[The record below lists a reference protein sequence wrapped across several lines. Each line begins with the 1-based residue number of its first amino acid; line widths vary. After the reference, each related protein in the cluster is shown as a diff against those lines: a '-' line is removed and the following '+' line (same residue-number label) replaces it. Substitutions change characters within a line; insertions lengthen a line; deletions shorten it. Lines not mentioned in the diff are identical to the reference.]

1 MKQISL
7 DLKTHLAGEVTTLV
21 TCWRLTRRDGRRLAF
36 TTHDQILRIDHVSF
50 RPVNS
55 FFSTA
60 VSSSNALNVDNLAV
74 DMMLSSDGIDE
85 RDIRAGLYDHAAIEI
100 FQVNWQDL
108 SQGKLPIRKGWLGEF
123 SLKDDQFT
131 VEIRGLSQKLQQT
144 IGDVFSPDCRADL
157 GGDRCHVNLEKVSR
171 LGRVTEVLEP
181 DRFQDSGR
189 AEVDGWYDYGV
200 LRWISGGN
208 AGLKSEIKRY
218 TVADFRLYD
227 DLKSPI
233 AVGDIYL
240 AVAGCDKRAVTCKTK
255 FDNFANFRGETAIP
269 GTDALYRYPGLK

>member
-1 MKQISL
+1 M
-7 DLKTHLAGEVTTLV
+7 
-21 TCWRLTRRDGRRLAF
+21 
-36 TTHDQILRIDHVSF
+36 SF

-74 DMMLSSDGIDE
+74 DMMLSSEGIDE

-171 LGRVTEVLEP
+171 LGRVTAVLEP

-189 AEVDGWYDYGV
+189 AEADGWYDYGI
-200 LRWISGGN
+200 LRWISGEN

-218 TVADFRLYD
+218 VVGDFRLYD

-240 AVAGCDKRAVTCKTK
+240 AVAGCDKRAATCKTK
-255 FDNFANFRGETAIP
+255 FENFANFRGETAIP